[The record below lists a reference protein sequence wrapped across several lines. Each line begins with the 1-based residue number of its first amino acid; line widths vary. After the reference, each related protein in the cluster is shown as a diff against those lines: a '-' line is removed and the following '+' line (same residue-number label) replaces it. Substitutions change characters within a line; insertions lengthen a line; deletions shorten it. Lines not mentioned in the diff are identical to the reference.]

1 MWYKHYYSHF
11 IWVFES
17 DGYLRPNQTDGPVRI
32 ETIVDWD
39 SVVHRYLAIKGQ
51 EEDID
56 LGMTF
61 DDDEKSHGGKLKDQ
75 NGHTPKTNG
84 IKNNHVV

>member
-1 MWYKHYYSHF
+1 M
-11 IWVFES
+11 FES